1 MTWRTLFLDIRSGL
15 FFPRLVAWDPK
26 TGEFTCVE
34 GPKGFETW
42 EEAEDAGR
50 FLRSI

>member
-42 EEAEDAGR
+42 EHAEDAGR
-50 FLRSI
+50 FLSSI